1 MAPAT
6 PIGSRTR
13 GAKSPCSSSSFINA
27 SAVPSPT
34 VCSII
39 RQTPRG
45 HRRRHSKP
53 PIEKPTYRFS
63 RCWTFS
69 LRKCLNSETK
79 ILRLVHQEPSS
90 RASRGMT
97 CEFPPFFAGGA
108 GLLGACSHFSDTLL
122 GADRA
127 SVLQMVLSQGLRLTL
142 FGV

>member
-13 GAKSPCSSSSFINA
+13 GAKSLCSSSFFINA

-53 PIEKPTYRFS
+53 PIEKPTDRFS

-79 ILRLVHQEPSS
+79 ILRLVHQEPSTSDADVMPLRREPPPS
-90 RASRGMT
+90 RNSPPASADPQT
-97 CEFPPFFAGGA
+97 LEDALCPPPCVTA
-108 GLLGACSHFSDTLL
+108 
-122 GADRA
+122 
-127 SVLQMVLSQGLRLTL
+127 RLPIQKPRR
-142 FGV
+142 

>member
-53 PIEKPTYRFS
+53 PIEKPTDRFS

-79 ILRLVHQEPSS
+79 ILRLVHQEPMADRRSLGGGVS
-90 RASRGMT
+90 RAVSLEEVSIERRHERGPWHS
-97 CEFPPFFAGGA
+97 CYHARFQWCPP
-108 GLLGACSHFSDTLL
+108 
-122 GADRA
+122 
-127 SVLQMVLSQGLRLTL
+127 
-142 FGV
+142 